1 MLESIISFSS
11 LYWIPYFLNLFADL
25 FKFFKCRLFN
35 KNSRKSIENVC
46 LQWDITETNNWI
58 RLLFFDD
65 KSLFLFS
72 KPVPKQLFSLL

>member
-1 MLESIISFSS
+1 MLELIAELIF
-11 LYWIPYFLNLFADL
+11 LFLNLFADF

-35 KNSRKSIENVC
+35 KNSRKSPENGG
-46 LQWDITETNNWI
+46 QWDITETNNWI